1 MSLPGI
7 AHRAVTLALVTTP
20 LLAALQAQADGP
32 SVEAATPG
40 SASASAAGSTS
51 VSASASAPVVAA
63 STSTPAPKATVE
75 TTTGPVEPPEP
86 VKAVE
91 SDHALVVGHFGF
103 GYFGQ
108 YDAAIGV
115 IRTAG
120 NSTPI
125 QMVGVR
131 RWFSRVRLDLAIG
144 LGLSSG
150 SSSTSLNGGE
160 TVSTD
165 DASLLAFG
173 ARVALPVALWVDRHY
188 TVFAGPE
195 IVYAHAGETIP
206 APKPTAGATP
216 LADTTHEGDR
226 FTLGVRAGAEIQFGF
241 IGLPR
246 LALDAS
252 LGIAVDYASTK
263 SAGSSVTTPT
273 PGVPSGGV
281 FVRKQSRTSVAS
293 STSHQPWNIFITN
306 VAAVYYF

>member
-7 AHRAVTLALVTTP
+7 VRRAVALALVTTP
-20 LLAALQAQADGP
+20 FFAAIRAQADGA
-32 SVEAATPG
+32 SVEAAASGT
-40 SASASAAGSTS
+40 ASAS
-51 VSASASAPVVAA
+51 VSATASASAPAA
-63 STSTPAPKATVE
+63 TTATAPPAPKPTIE
-75 TTTGPVEPPEP
+75 TSASPSESPEP

-91 SDHALVVGHFGF
+91 SDHALVVGRFGF

-115 IRTAG
+115 TRTAG
-120 NSTPI
+120 ANVPI

-144 LGLSSG
+144 IGLTSG
-150 SSSTSLNGGE
+150 SSSASINGGD

-165 DASLLAFG
+165 DASLLALG
-173 ARVALPVALWVDRHY
+173 ARIALPVALWVDRHY

-195 IVYAHAGETIP
+195 VVYAHAGETIP
-206 APKPTAGATP
+206 APAPVAGATP
-216 LADTTHEGDR
+216 QADTSHLGDR
-226 FTLGVRAGAEIQFGF
+226 FTMGVRAGAEIQFGF

-252 LGIAVDYASTK
+252 LGIALDYTSTK
-263 SAGSSVTTPT
+263 SSGTLTTPA
-273 PGVPSGGV
+273 PGVPAGGV
-281 FVRKQSRTSVAS
+281 FVRKQNRFSFAS

>member
-1 MSLPGI
+1 M
-7 AHRAVTLALVTTP
+7 
-20 LLAALQAQADGP
+20 
-32 SVEAATPG
+32 
-40 SASASAAGSTS
+40 
-51 VSASASAPVVAA
+51 
-63 STSTPAPKATVE
+63 
-75 TTTGPVEPPEP
+75 
-86 VKAVE
+86 
-91 SDHALVVGHFGF
+91 
-103 GYFGQ
+103 
-108 YDAAIGV
+108 
-115 IRTAG
+115 
-120 NSTPI
+120 
-125 QMVGVR
+125 
-131 RWFSRVRLDLAIG
+131 RLDLAIG
-144 LGLSSG
+144 LGLTSG

-160 TVSTD
+160 AVSTD

-173 ARVALPVALWVDRHY
+173 GRIALPVALWVDRHY